1 MEKPSNN
8 AEWHMISEHT
18 RYDISND
25 GYVRNRYTGRIL
37 RGARDRDGYRTVMLY
52 NDGKKYTKKIHRLV
66 AQYFLEP
73 DPERDQVNHKDG
85 NKTNNHVSNLEWC
98 TRSEN
103 TRHAYEHK
111 LFEANMR
118 PAIEAH
124 TKIKR
129 DRYPEIWVMRKQGTT
144 LKNIAEMYGVG
155 ISTIHAICKEGG
167 V

>member
-1 MEKPSNN
+1 MLYDDDKWSV
-8 AEWHMISEHT
+8 IVEHP
-18 RYDISND
+18 RYEISNT
-25 GYVRNRYTGRIL
+25 GHVRNRYTGRIL
-37 RGARDRDGYRTVMLY
+37 RGARDRDGYLTVMLY
-52 NDGKKYTKKIHRLV
+52 TDGDKYTKKVHRLV

-73 DPERDQVNHKDG
+73 DPLRDQVNHKDG
-85 NKTNNHVSNLEWC
+85 NKLNNHVSNLEWC

-111 LFEANMR
+111 LFEANIR

-129 DRYPEIWVMRKQGTT
+129 DMYPDIWQMRKQGMT
-144 LKNIAEMYGVG
+144 LKTIAAAYGVS
-155 ISTIHAICKEGG
+155 INTIHVICREGG